1 MLNETV
7 SVIFKHRGWVRI
19 IIGYVLICFWS
30 WCSSLNSKAWVSERM
45 WEFSGYKWNFATI
58 SFHDF
63 HTERFFP
70 PSLSSYW
77 IHFFGSRFFGNGGT
91 TFWYSSSTF
100 YSYRWCQSISW
111 MVCCSQSLFCAKM
124 HTILFAMITIS
135 FSVTKVF
142 HTNNNSNKECFW
154 SRKLLNLCMSQ
165 EKTCRV

>member
-1 MLNETV
+1 M
-7 SVIFKHRGWVRI
+7 SQ
-19 IIGYVLICFWS
+19 C
-30 WCSSLNSKAWVSERM
+30 M

-63 HTERFFP
+63 PYRKVFSSFFEFLLN
-70 PSLSSYW
+70 SFLCC
-77 IHFFGSRFFGNGGT
+77 FGSRFFGNGGT

-142 HTNNNSNKECFW
+142 HTNNNNNEECFW